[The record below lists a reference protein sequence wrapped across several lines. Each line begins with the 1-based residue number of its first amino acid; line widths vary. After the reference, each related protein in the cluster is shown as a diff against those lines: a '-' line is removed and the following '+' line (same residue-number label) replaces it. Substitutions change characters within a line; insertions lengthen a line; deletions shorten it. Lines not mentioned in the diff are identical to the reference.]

1 MGNDKTVALAVA
13 ERIKQFIDHL
23 GITITQ
29 FADNTGI
36 QRPSMSQMLSG
47 RNQKISI
54 TTIGKIHERYP
65 ILSIYWLLYGDGP
78 MLQSESSKIPEA
90 LPMTATTSTPTGEES
105 ELPIGGSPYMSL
117 FDDES
122 GTNAAEDT
130 DKTEYAKE
138 NGSNRAP
145 SLTKPTENETGRL
158 TNAPNISTRQGD
170 AKNRR
175 IVKIMIFYSD
185 STFESFSPDLQS

>member
-13 ERIKQFIDHL
+13 DRIKQFIDHL

-65 ILSIYWLLYGDGP
+65 DLSIYWLLYGDGP
-78 MLQSESSKIPEA
+78 MLQSESSGFPESHST
-90 LPMTATTSTPTGEES
+90 TATPSTLSEDESGLPTGA
-105 ELPIGGSPYMSL
+105 SPFMSL
-117 FDDES
+117 FDNES
-122 GTNAAEDT
+122 GINAAEDA

-185 STFESFSPDLQS
+185 NTFESFSPDHLA

>member
-13 ERIKQFIDHL
+13 DRIKQFIDYL

-65 ILSIYWLLYGDGP
+65 RP
-78 MLQSESSKIPEA
+78 
-90 LPMTATTSTPTGEES
+90 
-105 ELPIGGSPYMSL
+105 SL
-117 FDDES
+117 FIGCCMVMARCS
-122 GTNAAEDT
+122 CQSRMAPFPQQ
-130 DKTEYAKE
+130 
-138 NGSNRAP
+138 SNR
-145 SLTKPTENETGRL
+145 RL
-158 TNAPNISTRQGD
+158 SSRPKMIRVYLLVALRSCRYSMTRV
-170 AKNRR
+170 
-175 IVKIMIFYSD
+175 VKIRPRIRANPNMRRKIAQIG
-185 STFESFSPDLQS
+185 L

>member
-13 ERIKQFIDHL
+13 DRIKQFIDHL

-78 MLQSESSKIPEA
+78 MLQSESSKTPEA
-90 LPMTATTSTPTGEES
+90 LPMTATTSTPTGDES

-117 FDDES
+117 FGDES
-122 GTNAAEDT
+122 GTNAAGDT
-130 DKTEYAKE
+130 GETKYTKE
-138 NGSNRAP
+138 NGSSKASDSP
-145 SLTKPTENETGRL
+145 KFTENEVGKL
-158 TNAPNISTRQGD
+158 SNNPNISSRQGD
-170 AKNRR
+170 AKNKQ

-185 STFESFSPDLQS
+185 NTFESFSPDSQA

>member
-13 ERIKQFIDHL
+13 DRIKQFIDYL

-65 ILSIYWLLYGDGP
+65 DLSIYWLLYGNGP
-78 MLQSESSKIPEA
+78 MLLSESNGAFSAAIESSTIIPTEDDSG
-90 LPMTATTSTPTGEES
+90 LPT
-105 ELPIGGSPYMSL
+105 GGSPFMSL

-122 GTNAAEDT
+122 GKNTAEDT
-130 DKTEYAKE
+130 SKPEYAKE
-138 NGSNRAP
+138 NSSNRAINFAN
-145 SLTKPTENETGRL
+145 SAENESERSK
-158 TNAPNISTRQGD
+158 NIPYIPPREAD

-185 STFESFSPDLQS
+185 NTFESFSPES

>member
-13 ERIKQFIDHL
+13 DRIKQFIDYL

-65 ILSIYWLLYGDGP
+65 DLSIYWLLYGNGP
-78 MLQSESSKIPEA
+78 MLLSESNGAFSAAIESSTIIPTEDDSG
-90 LPMTATTSTPTGEES
+90 LPA
-105 ELPIGGSPYMSL
+105 GGSPFMSL

-122 GTNAAEDT
+122 G
-130 DKTEYAKE
+130 K
-138 NGSNRAP
+138 NRAINFAN
-145 SLTKPTENETGRL
+145 PTENESERSK
-158 TNAPNISTRQGD
+158 NIPYIPPREAD

-185 STFESFSPDLQS
+185 NTFESFSPES